1 MNPYRSMLF
10 VPGNRPSWVDKAIA
24 SGTDAV
30 ILDLEDS
37 VPPAEKDDARAA
49 MRAAVQRLAAGAA
62 TPGVWVRPNAWES
75 RLAGAD
81 LEAVVIGGLDG
92 VLLPKV
98 YGPEDVL
105 RFDALL
111 EHFEIRAGLEAGSV
125 EIIVSLETAES
136 MAVCEQ
142 IARASPRIASLF
154 GATARD
160 ADIGRALGITWTAEG
175 LETLYL
181 RSRILLACR
190 SGGLQ
195 HPICGLWQDLRDLE
209 GLERFAT
216 ANRGLGYRGQVAIH
230 PSHIAVIN
238 RVFTPSSEELAFY
251 RRMVAAFEA
260 AQAAGRAAVD
270 YEGQHIDIAHAKT
283 AREILARAEAL
294 RPA

>member
-1 MNPYRSMLF
+1 MKPYRSMLF
-10 VPGNRPSWVDKAIA
+10 VPGNKPSWVDKAIA
-24 SGTDAV
+24 SGADAL

-49 MRAAVQRLAAGAA
+49 VRASVQRLAAGTA

-81 LEAVVIGGLDG
+81 LEAVVGAGLDG
-92 VLLPKV
+92 VLVPKV
-98 YGPEDVL
+98 YGPEDVM

-136 MAVCEQ
+136 MAECER

-160 ADIGRALGITWTAEG
+160 ADIGRALGITWTADG
-175 LETLYL
+175 LETLYI

-190 SGGLQ
+190 ASGLQ
-195 HPICGLWQDLRDLE
+195 HPICGLWQDVADLE

-216 ANRGLGYRGQVAIH
+216 GNRGLGYRGQVAIH
-230 PSHIAVIN
+230 PSHVPVIN
-238 RVFTPSSEELAFY
+238 RVFTPSPEELAFY
-251 RRMVAAFEA
+251 RGMVAAFEA
-260 AQAAGRAAVD
+260 AQAAGHAAVN

-283 AREILARAEAL
+283 AREMLARAEAL
-294 RPA
+294 GLA